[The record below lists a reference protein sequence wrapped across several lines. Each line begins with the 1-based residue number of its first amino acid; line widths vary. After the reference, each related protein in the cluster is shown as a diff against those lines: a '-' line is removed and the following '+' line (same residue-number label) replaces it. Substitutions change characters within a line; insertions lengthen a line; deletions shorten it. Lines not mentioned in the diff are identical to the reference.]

1 MAKSSLTLAAIAAM
15 DCMFLIP
22 SQVAQ
27 VLGCSQYYINVAS
40 QTPDG
45 RAYLGFPVTRIGNR
59 VKIPR
64 IPFLRF
70 MGWEGEIVGA
80 REVTA

>member
-1 MAKSSLTLAAIAAM
+1 MSKPTLTLAEIAKM

-22 SQVAQ
+22 AQVAP
-27 VLGCSQYYINVAS
+27 VLGCAQYYINVAS

-45 RAYLGFPVTRIGNR
+45 RMYLGFPVARIGNR

-70 MGWEGEIVGA
+70 MGWEGEIKGA
-80 REVTA
+80 KEE

>member
-1 MAKSSLTLAAIAAM
+1 MAKPTLTLAEIAKM

-22 SQVAQ
+22 SQVAP
-27 VLGCSQYYINVAS
+27 VLGCAQYYINVAS

-45 RAYLGFPVTRIGNR
+45 RLYLGFPVVRIGNR

-64 IPFLRF
+64 IPFLRY
-70 MGWEGEIVGA
+70 MGWEGAIKGA
-80 REVTA
+80 KEE

>member
-1 MAKSSLTLAAIAAM
+1 MAKAALTLKQIAEM
-15 DCMFLIP
+15 DCVFLIP
-22 SQVAQ
+22 AQVAP
-27 VLGCSQYYINVAS
+27 VLGCAQYYINVAS

-70 MGWEGEIVGA
+70 MGWEGQIKGA
-80 REVTA
+80 ES

>member
-1 MAKSSLTLAAIAAM
+1 MAKHRLTLAEIAEM

-22 SQVAQ
+22 SQVAPM
-27 VLGCSQYYINVAS
+27 LGCAQYYINVAS
-40 QTPDG
+40 QSPDG

-70 MGWEGEIVGA
+70 MGWEGPIKGA
-80 REVTA
+80 EA

>member
-1 MAKSSLTLAAIAAM
+1 MAKPRLTLAAIAEM
-15 DCMFLIP
+15 DCMYLIP
-22 SQVAQ
+22 AQVAP

-64 IPFLRF
+64 IHFLRF
-70 MGWEGEIVGA
+70 MGWEGQIKGA
-80 REVTA
+80 TA

>member
-1 MAKSSLTLAAIAAM
+1 MGKPRLTLSAIAEM
-15 DCMFLIP
+15 ENVFLIP
-22 SQVAQ
+22 AQVAQ

-64 IPFLRF
+64 IPFLRY
-70 MGWEGEIVGA
+70 MGWEGAIKGA
-80 REVTA
+80 EA

>member
-1 MAKSSLTLAAIAAM
+1 MKPRLTLAAIAAM

-45 RAYLGFPVTRIGNR
+45 RAYLGFPVARIGNR

>member
-1 MAKSSLTLAAIAAM
+1 MAKSALTLKQIAEM

-22 SQVAQ
+22 SQVAPL
-27 VLGCSQYYINVAS
+27 LGCAQYYINVAS

-45 RAYLGFPVTRIGNR
+45 RAYLGFPVVRIGNR
-59 VKIPR
+59 VKVPR

-70 MGWEGEIVGA
+70 MGWEGAIKGA
-80 REVTA
+80 EA